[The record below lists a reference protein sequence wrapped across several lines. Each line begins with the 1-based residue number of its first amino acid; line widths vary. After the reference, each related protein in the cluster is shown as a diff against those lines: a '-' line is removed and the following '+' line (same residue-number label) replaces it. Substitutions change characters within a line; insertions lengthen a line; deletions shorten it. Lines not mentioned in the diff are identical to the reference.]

1 MSSLPPSRRK
11 SQATP
16 IRDRSDTPEWS
27 PSERPSTSINLSER
41 RRERR
46 AKKLAE
52 AVAAMPAA
60 VPRDAPRGI
69 YVSWRWV
76 SGIIVVA
83 LLALLGFLMFSDIF
97 RIHGVYVGY
106 TTPTHYLNSSD
117 IFGRSG
123 LANLHIFDIDP
134 AKVEQALE
142 VDPEIASAQVS
153 VAWPNVVQIAIT
165 ERQPALVWE
174 QSGQRVWV
182 DVSGR
187 VMALRQDLPDLVRVV
202 VEKPSKDVHLS
213 NCDRQGMDTILG
225 VGSCIDRDTVN
236 GVLQFKAMYPNVTE
250 VIYDTIKGL
259 GYREGAGYLLWFGN
273 GIDIP
278 TKMAV
283 FNAIIADLQA
293 RDIQPVEINVAN
305 PDAPYYTTVA
315 N

>member
-1 MSSLPPSRRK
+1 MSSLPPIRRK

-16 IRDRSDTPEWS
+16 LRDRTDAPEWTA
-27 PSERPSTSINLSER
+27 PDRPSASINLAER

-46 AKKLAE
+46 AKKLAD
-52 AVAAMPAA
+52 VAAALPAA

-76 SGIIVVA
+76 SAVIVIP
-83 LLALLGFLMFSDIF
+83 LLVVLYVFLASDTF

-106 TTPTHYLNSSD
+106 TTLTSYLSSAE
-117 IFGRSG
+117 IYGRSG
-123 LANLHIFDIDP
+123 VSGLRIFEVDP
-134 AKVEQALE
+134 AKVGRELE
-142 VDPEIASAQVS
+142 AEPEIASAQVS
-153 VAWPNVVQIAIT
+153 VGWPNVVQIAIT

-202 VEKPSKDVHLS
+202 VEKPTKDVHLTA
-213 NCDRQGMDTILG
+213 CDRQGMDTILG

-236 GVLQFKAMYPNVTE
+236 GVLQFKALYPNVTE
-250 VIYDTIKGL
+250 VIYDPIKGL
-259 GYREGAGYLLWFGN
+259 GFREGAGYLLWFGD

-283 FNAIIADLQA
+283 FNAIIANLGA